1 MNDNNEGNEFNNLN
15 SFKAMLE
22 VEEDNNNNWYLSH
35 HNHHENN
42 LDFPPNSP
50 SLFQNFDPNHSHYFL
65 PPKVAAS
72 DNPLDAGYD
81 VETGFLSMHRGN
93 DGLSEFVALGSQA
106 QMLAPSL
113 TSDPHFATT
122 QFGNEYASA
131 GFPSLGPLENLA
143 SAGAQPTLFEKRAAL
158 KRNSNDTNVGGGGN
172 LGVLVDVDNMS
183 FDDSGLNYDSDE
195 LTENTMNNGIHIGG
209 GESSNPNSTVSGG
222 GGDRKGKKKGFPA
235 KNLMAERRR
244 RKKLNDRLYLLRS
257 VVPNISKMDRASILG
272 DAIEYLKDL
281 LQKVSDL
288 NHELESLPNSSL
300 VPAAPTGFHPLT
312 PTAAAIPPCI
322 KEEAFPTIAHNP
334 AGQPIRIEVRQRE
347 GRVMNI
353 HMFCSR
359 RPGLLLSVTRTL
371 DNLGLDIQQAVI
383 SCFNGFALDVFKAE
397 QCNEGQDV
405 QPDQI
410 KAMLLESAGYHGVA

>member
-1 MNDNNEGNEFNNLN
+1 MNDNNEGNEFNSLN
-15 SFKAMLE
+15 SFKALLE
-22 VEEDNNNNWYLSH
+22 VEEENNNNSNNWYLPH

-50 SLFQNFDPNHSHYFL
+50 LLFQNFDPTHVQYFL
-65 PPKVAAS
+65 PQKVIVS

-81 VETGFLSMHRGN
+81 VETGFLGMHRGN
-93 DGLSEFVALGSQA
+93 DGLSEFGALPLVSQT
-106 QMLAPSL
+106 QMLIPHL
-113 TSDPHFATT
+113 TSSDPQFATT
-122 QFGNEYASA
+122 QFG
-131 GFPSLGPLENLA
+131 FPSVGPLENL
-143 SAGAQPTLFEKRAAL
+143 QPTLFEKRAAL
-158 KRNSNDTNVGGGGN
+158 RRNLNDTNGGGGGN

-195 LTENTMNNGIHIGG
+195 LTENTNNNGIQIGG
-209 GESSNPNSTVSGG
+209 GESSNPNSTTSGGGG
-222 GGDRKGKKKGFPA
+222 GGDRKGKRKGFPA

-272 DAIEYLKDL
+272 DAIEYLKNL

-288 NHELESLPNSSL
+288 NQELESIPSSSSSM
-300 VPAAPTGFHPLT
+300 VPTPAAGFHPLT
-312 PTAAAIPPCI
+312 PAATTIPSCI
-322 KEEAFPTIAHNP
+322 KEEGFPTATLSP
-334 AGQPIRIEVRQRE
+334 TGQPIRIEVKQRE
-347 GRVMNI
+347 GRAMNI

-397 QCNEGQDV
+397 CNEGQEL